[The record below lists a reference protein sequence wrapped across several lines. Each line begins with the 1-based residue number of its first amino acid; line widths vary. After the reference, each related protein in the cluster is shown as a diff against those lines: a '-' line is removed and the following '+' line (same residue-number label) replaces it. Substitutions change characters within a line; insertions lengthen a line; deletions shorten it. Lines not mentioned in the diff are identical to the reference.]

1 MRWAG
6 CTVAMPGPAG
16 LTPRPRR
23 EEYVQPLGRT
33 STTRP
38 ASRNLSQNQLSC
50 KFTAMVNQDIDAHG
64 QPVDEIWL
72 YEQETNLILP

>member
-1 MRWAG
+1 M
-6 CTVAMPGPAG
+6 
-16 LTPRPRR
+16 
-23 EEYVQPLGRT
+23 QPLGRT